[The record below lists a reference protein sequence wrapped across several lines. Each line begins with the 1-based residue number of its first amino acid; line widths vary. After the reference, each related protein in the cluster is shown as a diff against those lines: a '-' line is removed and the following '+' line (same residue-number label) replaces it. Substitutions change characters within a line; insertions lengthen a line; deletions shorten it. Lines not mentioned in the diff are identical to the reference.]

1 MNYEFFEAIA
11 EKSEYINKN
20 STISQAEKVRVVQ
33 LCILYNFLGGN
44 VFLTVRLKCRNSYGS
59 FFYPVKCTFTIS
71 FLFRLHAFGSVA

>member
-33 LCILYNFLGGN
+33 LCTYITSWN
-44 VFLTVRLKCRNSYGS
+44 V
-59 FFYPVKCTFTIS
+59 
-71 FLFRLHAFGSVA
+71 